1 MGGLVHGRADG
12 WAPTTISIKGDRIA
26 GLNEGG
32 GSGRTINVSG
42 LYLLPG
48 MIDCHVHLVMR
59 GEDADPSANAS
70 RSDAE
75 IAAYA
80 AEAASRTL
88 LAGFTSV
95 RDVGGW
101 NHLEME
107 LRTAIE
113 RGDRIGP
120 RLFLAG
126 RLLSMPTEAVAY
138 YPGMYEVASGP
149 RDVRAAAIRQLDR
162 GADVVKVMAT
172 GSMLSPEGE
181 DAGATQF
188 GPEELRTVVEAA
200 RSYGKPVA
208 AHAHAA
214 QGIRAAVDAGV
225 ASIEHGTYADQAVL
239 GMMAQRGVFLVPTL
253 CTATSLFRNQEIV
266 RAMPSHLRERLA
278 DSAATHV
285 AAMRLARRLGVPIAM
300 GTDAG
305 TPGNHHGRN
314 AEECVAMVQEM
325 GMTPEEAI
333 LAATADAA
341 RLLWH
346 DRDVGALEPG
356 HFADVIGLRADPF
369 GDPTELTRVA
379 FVMKGGIVFKD
390 ER

>member
-1 MGGLVHGRADG
+1 
-12 WAPTTISIKGDRIA
+12 
-26 GLNEGG
+26 
-32 GSGRTINVSG
+32 
-42 LYLLPG
+42 
-48 MIDCHVHLVMR
+48 MR
-59 GEDADPSANAS
+59 GEDPDPSANAS

-75 IAAYA
+75 IAAHA
-80 AEAASRTL
+80 AEAATRTL

-95 RDVGGW
+95 RDLGGW

-107 LRTAIE
+107 LRTTIE
-113 RGDRIGP
+113 RGERIGP

-126 RLLSMPTEAVAY
+126 RLLSLPTEAVDY

-149 RDVRAAAIRQLDR
+149 QDVRAAAVRQLER

-172 GSMLSPEGE
+172 GSILSPEGE

-200 RSYGKPVA
+200 RSYGRPVA

-214 QGIRAAVDAGV
+214 EGIRAAVDAGV
-225 ASIEHGTYADQAVL
+225 ASIEHGTYADEAVL
-239 GMMAQRGVFLVPTL
+239 GVMAERGVFLVPTL
-253 CTATSLFRNQEIV
+253 STATSLFRNKEIV
-266 RAMPSHLRERLA
+266 QTMPSHLRERLA
-278 DSAATHV
+278 DTTATHV

-305 TPGNHHGRN
+305 TPGNNHGGN
-314 AEECVAMVQEM
+314 AEECVAMVEEM

-341 RLLWH
+341 RLLSH
-346 DRDVGALEPG
+346 DRDVGALETG
-356 HFADVIGLRADPF
+356 RFADVIGLRADPID
-369 GDPTELTRVA
+369 DPTELTRVA
-379 FVMKGGIVFKD
+379 FVMKGGVVFKD